1 MGIYYFHDP
10 VVRDHTDSSA
20 YLSLEFS
27 EKPVRYIVLDR
38 DVQHGRANDG

>member
-1 MGIYYFHDP
+1 MGRDFHDQ
-10 VVRDHTDSSA
+10 VVRDHTNSSA

-27 EKPVRYIVLDR
+27 RKPVWYIVLDR